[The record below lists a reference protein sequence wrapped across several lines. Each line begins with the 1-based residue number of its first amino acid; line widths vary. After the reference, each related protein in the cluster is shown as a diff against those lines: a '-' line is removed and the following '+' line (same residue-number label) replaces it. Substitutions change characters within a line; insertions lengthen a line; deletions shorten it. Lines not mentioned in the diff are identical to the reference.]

1 MPRERTR
8 PSTPNVAMDET
19 DTVISIDHHCHTMVA
34 LYPLLSLLIVFALS
48 ALIVRIGSIA
58 FRMTGMSSD
67 VASFQAASA
76 YSGAGFTTDEAEVI
90 TESLGRQKIAQRLIR
105 LGSVGVISGI
115 ASLTL
120 SFTGSGN
127 NNIGTI
133 ALIVGGAVVVYLF
146 ARSRWVERVT
156 TPFIER
162 TLARTTDLRLRDY
175 TQVLGLRNGY
185 HVAEIDV
192 DAEEWLTAGSIA
204 ELDLPAEGV
213 LPLAVE
219 RADGTYIGRDPMW
232 KNSRAIHSYCSDRK
246 TDYRNSRTVTRP
258 TPKRERTRS
267 KTTKTASKRVIN
279 LHDRGSRIVLSNAN
293 ETRPYRFR
301 PSATGWGELCD

>member
-1 MPRERTR
+1 
-8 PSTPNVAMDET
+8 
-19 DTVISIDHHCHTMVA
+19 MVA
-34 LYPLLSLLIVFALS
+34 LYPILSLLIVFALS

-90 TESLGRQKIAQRLIR
+90 TESLGRRKIAQRLIR
-105 LGSVGVISGI
+105 LGSVGIISGI

-156 TPFIER
+156 TPLIER

-185 HVAEIDV
+185 RIAEIDV
-192 DAEEWLTAGSIA
+192 DAEDWLTAGSIA

-219 RADGTYIGRDPMW
+219 RADGTYIGAPGPDVEKEPGDTLVLFGQEDRLQEL
-232 KNSRAIHSYCSDRK
+232 SDRHE
-246 TDYRNSRTVTRP
+246 TDTQA
-258 TPKRERTRS
+258 REDAVEDHQDRLE
-267 KTTKTASKRVIN
+267 ARVIN